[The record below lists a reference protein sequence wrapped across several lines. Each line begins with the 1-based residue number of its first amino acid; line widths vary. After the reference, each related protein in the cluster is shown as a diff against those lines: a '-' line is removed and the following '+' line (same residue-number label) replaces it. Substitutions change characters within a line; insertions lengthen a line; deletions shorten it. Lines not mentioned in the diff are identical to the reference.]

1 MIEYVRH
8 RATIGAKFHRA
19 EWSSLENLPAPPETC
34 RRRMSTLNR
43 NNQFRKAV
51 MRLCNMLSVRYAKHL
66 EYSKNKTLIDNRKA
80 PDVAVHPSNELD
92 VDEQWDDFDK
102 NDIKI
107 ALDEV
112 LQYKQ
117 VFKIAATKGSSRFVS
132 NNCPRQH
139 VRI

>member
-1 MIEYVRH
+1 MIEYIRH
-8 RATIGAKFHRA
+8 RAALGAKFHRV

-34 RRRMSTLNR
+34 RRRMSALNR

-66 EYSKNKTLIDNRKA
+66 EYSKNKTLIHNRKP
-80 PDVAVHPSNELD
+80 PDVVIHPSNELD
-92 VDEQWDDFDK
+92 VDEKWDDFDNK
-102 NDIKI
+102 DIKI
-107 ALDEV
+107 SLDEV

-117 VFKIAATKGSSRFVS
+117 ISKSAATKGGS
-132 NNCPRQH
+132 NCPRFN